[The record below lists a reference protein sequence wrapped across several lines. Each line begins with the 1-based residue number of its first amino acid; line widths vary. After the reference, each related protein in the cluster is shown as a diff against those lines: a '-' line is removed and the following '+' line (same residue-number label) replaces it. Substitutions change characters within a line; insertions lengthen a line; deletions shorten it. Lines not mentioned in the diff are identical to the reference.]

1 MFLRNKKIH
10 LRYNRTEIE
19 LDINDVFYIYY
30 EAKTITIVCNNKR
43 YCIYLSMA
51 EAEYHLDSTPLKKL
65 HKNYIINTEKIKNII
80 GNKVVLDE
88 YQQLIPVNQK
98 YLQKNY
104 INIYA

>member
-1 MFLRNKKIH
+1 MFLRKNKVH
-10 LRYNRTEIE
+10 VRYNRSEIE
-19 LDINDVFYIYY
+19 LDIKDILYIYY

-51 EAEYHLDSTPLKKL
+51 EAEYHLDTTPLKKL
-65 HKNYIINTEKIKNII
+65 HKQYIINTEKIKNII

-88 YQQLIPVNQK
+88 YPELIPVSEK

-104 INIYA
+104 KNVYA